1 MKLLFDQN
9 ISHQVKDTL
18 LHLYPDSLHVKDLE
32 MSEASDESIWEY
44 AKRSNYLIIS
54 KDSDFHQRSFVL
66 GHPPKVIWIK
76 TGNCSTAT
84 IISLLIKLHKTIT
97 TFAND
102 QSSSFLIIE

>member
-9 ISHQVKDTL
+9 ISHRVKDKL
-18 LHLYPDSLHVKDLE
+18 VHLYPDSLHVKDLE

-44 AKRSNYLIIS
+44 AKSGNYLIIS

-76 TGNCSTAT
+76 TGNCATDT
-84 IISLLIKLHKTIT
+84 IISLLKKHQKTIT
-97 TFAND
+97 TFVND